1 MIITFDPLVESCTS
15 SRPTSNNLL
24 LCNISTF
31 FKSFFSAFFPSLP
44 SMVLCF
50 SRYILLKCIHC
61 ACWKVRR
68 QCVKAKTKKAV
79 VTSRWSVNS
88 LSSRDHR
95 IYCFLRGKKMKF
107 RANSKIT
114 LYWYPWRK
122 VLGQMKFFK
131 NNGKFFKTFNVKY

>member
-1 MIITFDPLVESCTS
+1 MTPWSSHAPPRGLHPTISSCAI
-15 SRPTSNNLL
+15 SRPFSNH
-24 LCNISTF
+24 
-31 FKSFFSAFFPSLP
+31 SFPPFFPP
-44 SMVLCF
+44 SVLCF

-122 VLGQMKFFK
+122 VLDQMKFFK